1 MQRIK
6 HFTIELI
13 CSVNHTVSSGRTQ
26 VLLFVFFLNQLA
38 DVSYCS
44 FKMHEKIILKKKK
57 LNFNTVFRTPNIT
70 VQVSKY

>member
-44 FKMHEKIILKKKK
+44 FKMHEKIIFKKKK